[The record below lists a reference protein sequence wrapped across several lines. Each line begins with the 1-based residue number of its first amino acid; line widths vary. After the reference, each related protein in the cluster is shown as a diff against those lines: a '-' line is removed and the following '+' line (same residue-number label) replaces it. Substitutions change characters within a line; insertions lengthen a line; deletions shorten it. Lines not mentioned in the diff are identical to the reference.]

1 MSVRNPS
8 DSASNSTQ
16 EKAPDAALVY
26 RPVEALKAWA
36 RDAKN
41 HLPKDKQAEL
51 KDLIS
56 QIEAG
61 PEAGKPMA
69 IRSLREDRSG
79 RYLSSGRAGGWM
91 SPGTKSQCRKL
102 SVSHR
107 SVPSMQYLW
116 PQVANLLWVAVPEQG
131 DQGEGVVRF

>member
-51 KDLIS
+51 KTSSVRSRPDQRPESRWPSAACEKTDL
-56 QIEAG
+56 
-61 PEAGKPMA
+61 
-69 IRSLREDRSG
+69 
-79 RYLSSGRAGGWM
+79 
-91 SPGTKSQCRKL
+91 
-102 SVSHR
+102 
-107 SVPSMQYLW
+107 
-116 PQVANLLWVAVPEQG
+116 G
-131 DQGEGVVRF
+131 DI